1 MKLAGR
7 QSLISALLVAGTLIA
22 GAAAGC
28 GDSRDA
34 RQREYPTAS
43 GIAVA
48 TAQME
53 TVPAEIEAP
62 GTVRSAVTA
71 EVAARTMGTVARVLV
86 AEGQRVRRGQPLV
99 ELDAEELQAREAAAR
114 SAVAAAAA
122 AEEQAA
128 RGVAAAEAQADVA
141 AKTYERFEL
150 LRQRNS
156 VSAQEFDEVTARR
169 HAAEAALAAARAQQQ
184 QAAAGH
190 ARAREEARAAATLAG
205 YARVVA
211 PFDGLVVRRHVDAGA
226 MAAPGMPLVTVE
238 QTARYRLE
246 TTVDAAAAAALRAG
260 MTARVALDAVPGRT
274 FEGRLAEIEA
284 GADPG
289 THTVRVKVDLPAAA
303 AGGGEIR
310 SGLFGRAWLARG
322 ERQALLVPQTAVVER
337 GQLRAVF
344 VVDREG
350 VARLRLVTLGRAAAG
365 RVEVLS
371 GLGEGERYVVAPG
384 TRELEGQR
392 VEGGR

>member
-1 MKLAGR
+1 MRPTGR
-7 QSLISALLVAGTLIA
+7 RYLIPAALLAAAL
-22 GAAAGC
+22 AAAGC

-34 RQREYPTAS
+34 RLREYETVS
-43 GIAVA
+43 GVALA
-48 TAQME
+48 TARME

-71 EVAARTMGTVARVLV
+71 DVAARTMGTITRVLV

-99 ELDAEELQAREAAAR
+99 ELDAEELTAREAAAR

-122 AEEQAA
+122 GEEQAA
-128 RGVAAAEAQADVA
+128 RGVAAAEAQAEVA
-141 AKTYERFEL
+141 TKTYERFEL

-156 VSAQEFDEVTARR
+156 VSAQEFDEVAARR
-169 HAAEAALAAARAQQQ
+169 RGADAALAAARAQQQ
-184 QAAAGH
+184 QAEASH
-190 ARAREEARAAATLAG
+190 ARAREEARAAATMAG

-238 QTARYRLE
+238 QTSRYRLE
-246 TTVDAAAAAALRAG
+246 ATVDAAAAAALRTG
-260 MTARVALDAVPGRT
+260 MTARVALDALPEKS

-289 THTVRVKVDLPAAA
+289 THTVRVKVELPAAA
-303 AGGGEIR
+303 SGAEIR
-310 SGLFGRAWLARG
+310 SGLFGRAWFAHG
-322 ERQALLVPQTAVVER
+322 ERQALLVPQSAVVER

-344 VVDREG
+344 VVDTEG
-350 VARLRLVTLGRAAAG
+350 VARLRLVTLGRAAGG

-371 GLGEGERYVVAPG
+371 GLGDGERYVAAPG
-384 TRELEGQR
+384 TRELESKR
-392 VEGGR
+392 VEAGR

>member
-1 MKLAGR
+1 MRLTGRRYLIPAILAAA
-7 QSLISALLVAGTLIA
+7 AL
-22 GAAAGC
+22 AAAGC

-34 RQREYPTAS
+34 RQREYETVGGLAL
-43 GIAVA
+43 A
-48 TAQME
+48 TARMA

-71 EVAARTMGTVARVLV
+71 EVAARTMGTITRVLV

-99 ELDAEELQAREAAAR
+99 ELEAEELSAREAAAR

-141 AKTYERFEL
+141 TKTYERFEL
-150 LRQRNS
+150 LRLRNS

-169 HAAEAALAAARAQQQ
+169 RGADAALAAARAQQQ
-184 QAAAGH
+184 QAEAGH
-190 ARAREEARAAATLAG
+190 TRAREEARAAATMAG

-226 MAAPGMPLVTVE
+226 MAAPGLPLVTVE
-238 QTARYRLE
+238 QTSRYRLE
-246 TTVDAAAAAALRAG
+246 ATVDAAAAGALRTG
-260 MTARVALDAVPGRT
+260 MTARVALDALPEKS

-303 AGGGEIR
+303 AGGAEIR
-310 SGLFGRAWLARG
+310 SGLFGRAWFARG
-322 ERQALLVPQTAVVER
+322 ERQAMLVPQSAVVER

-344 VVDREG
+344 VVDAEG
-350 VARLRLVTLGRAAAG
+350 VARLRLVTLGRAAG
-365 RVEVLS
+365 GSVEVLS
-371 GLGEGERYVVAPG
+371 GLGDGERYVAAPG
-384 TRELEGQR
+384 TRELEGKR
-392 VEGGR
+392 VEAGR

>member
-1 MKLAGR
+1 MKFTGGRYAVLA
-7 QSLISALLVAGTLIA
+7 ALAVVAL
-22 GAAAGC
+22 AATGC
-28 GDSRDA
+28 GDSREA
-34 RQREYPTAS
+34 RQREYEMVS
-43 GIAVA
+43 GVALA
-48 TAQME
+48 TARVE
-53 TVPAEIEAP
+53 TVPAETEAP

-71 EVAARTMGTVARVLV
+71 EVAARTMGTITRVLV
-86 AEGQRVRRGQPLV
+86 SEGQRVRRGQPLV
-99 ELDAEELQAREAAAR
+99 ELDAAELSAREAAAR

-128 RGVAAAEAQADVA
+128 RGITAAEAHAEVA
-141 AKTYERFEL
+141 TKTFERFEL

-156 VSAQEFDEVTARR
+156 VSAQEFDEVAARR
-169 HAAEAALAAARAQQQ
+169 RAADAALAAARAQQQ
-184 QAAAGH
+184 QAEAGH
-190 ARAREEARAAATLAG
+190 ARAREEARAAATMAG

-211 PFDGLVVRRHVDAGA
+211 PFDGIVVRRHVDAGA

-246 TTVDAAAAAALRAG
+246 ATVDAAAAAALRTG
-260 MTARVALDAVPGRT
+260 MPARVALDAFPGES
-274 FEGRLAEIEA
+274 FEGRLGEIEA

-303 AGGGEIR
+303 GDAGMR
-310 SGLFGRAWLARG
+310 SGLFGRAWFARG
-322 ERQALLVPQTAVVER
+322 ERQAMLVPVSAVVER

-344 VVDREG
+344 IVDGEG

-371 GLGEGERYVVAPG
+371 GLRDGERYVTEPG
-384 TRELEGQR
+384 TRELEGKR
-392 VEGGR
+392 VEAGR